1 MTTLRTHTH
10 ETINADLIDQTVIT
24 SGWVHRRRDHGG
36 LIFIDIR
43 DHTGLVQAVCHPE
56 HSALFTTAESLR
68 SEFVIRVAGQVQ
80 ARPEGTVNADLASG
94 EVEIIVTALDILN
107 PSAPLPFAIDKP
119 QPVGE
124 ETRLAYRYLDLRR
137 PEMAQRIKQRA
148 QLTHFF
154 RQFMHTNGFLDIET
168 PCLTKAT
175 PEGARDYLVP
185 CRHHPGH
192 FYALPQS
199 PQVFKQLLM
208 ISGFDRYY
216 QIVKCFRDEDLRA
229 DRQPEFTQLDIEL
242 AFSDEVS
249 IQALMEKMIIEAFA
263 TVAGIDLKG
272 PFQKLSYADC
282 VRDYG
287 TDRPD
292 LRIPLTLVDVDT
304 LMQSVDFKVFQAPAQ
319 DPNSRVAALRIP
331 GGATLSRKDIDH
343 YTQLV
348 GHYGAKGLAY
358 IKVNDI
364 SQGIAG
370 LQSPILKFLP
380 DAVVLSVLEK
390 TNSTSGD
397 LIFFGAD
404 KAKIVNESLGAL
416 RVAVAKDRDLI
427 EDRWAPLWVID
438 FPLFETDETGALH
451 AVHHPFTAPQT
462 NEVETLMASPSTLN
476 SRAYDLVIN
485 GHEVGGGSIRIHTA
499 DMQLAAFKL
508 LGIDQAMAEN
518 QFGHL
523 LSALTFGCPPHGG
536 MAFGIDRLVMLMT
549 QTDSIR
555 EVIAFPKTQSGA
567 CPLTQA
573 PSLIDKKQL
582 EEVYVQ
588 TTAVHTET

>member
-1 MTTLRTHTH
+1 MTLRTHTH
-10 ETINADLIDQTVIT
+10 QELNTRCIDHTVIT

-36 LIFIDIR
+36 LIFIDVR

-56 HSALFTTAESLR
+56 HTELFNVAESLR
-68 SEFVIRVAGQVQ
+68 SEFVIRIAGQVQ
-80 ARPEGTVNADLASG
+80 ARPEGTINPDLASG
-94 EVEIIVTALDILN
+94 EIEIIIAELTILN
-107 PSAPLPFAIDKP
+107 TSAPLPFAIDKA

-124 ETRLAYRYLDLRR
+124 ETRLTYRYLDLRR

-154 RQFMHTNGFLDIET
+154 RQFMHANDFLDIET

-185 CRHHPGH
+185 CRHQPGH

-208 ISGFDRYY
+208 MSGFNRYY

-242 AFSDEVS
+242 AFSDEET
-249 IQALMEKMIIEAFA
+249 IQALMESMIIEAFA
-263 TVAGIDLKG
+263 SVADIDLKG

-282 VRDYG
+282 LRDYG

-292 LRIPLTLVDVDT
+292 LRIPLTLVDVDE

-319 DPNSRVAALRIP
+319 DPKSRVAALRIP
-331 GGATLSRKDIDH
+331 GGNTLSRKEIDH

-348 GHYGAKGLAY
+348 AHYGAKGLAY
-358 IKVNDI
+358 IKINDV

-380 DAVVLSVLEK
+380 DAVILSLVEK

-427 EDRWAPLWVID
+427 EESWAPLWVVD
-438 FPLFETDETGALH
+438 FPLFEADQAGTLH

-462 NEVETLMASPSTLN
+462 DQVDALLASSDTLN

-499 DMQLAAFKL
+499 DMQRAAFKL
-508 LGIDQAMAEN
+508 LGIDDKTAED

-549 QTDSIR
+549 HTDSIR
-555 EVIAFPKTQSGA
+555 EVIAFPKTQSGG

-588 TTAVHTET
+588 TTAVHTDA